1 MQDHILAALRELFDN
16 WESLL
21 ASLSEAQITTPLLPS
36 PWSTKDVV
44 AHLWAWQQRSIAQL
58 EAAMVEHAPEAPGW
72 FPRIDP
78 HLEGATD
85 QINPQIYALYRDSP
99 WAAVHQSWREGYL
112 HMLELGASFAEKD
125 LLDASRYPWLEG
137 HSLAFV
143 LVSTYDHHQEHYEK
157 LIARL
162 QEA

>member
-44 AHLWAWQQRSIAQL
+44 AHLWAWQQRSIA
-58 EAAMVEHAPEAPGW
+58 
-72 FPRIDP
+72 R
-78 HLEGATD
+78 
-85 QINPQIYALYRDSP
+85 R
-99 WAAVHQSWREGYL
+99 
-112 HMLELGASFAEKD
+112 
-125 LLDASRYPWLEG
+125 
-137 HSLAFV
+137 
-143 LVSTYDHHQEHYEK
+143 
-157 LIARL
+157 